1 MSFGWSAGDVVS
13 AMKLLYTVGKALKE
27 SCGASS
33 DFAETSSFL
42 LALQTTLRLLQSL
55 DTVAINP
62 EFAESFK
69 ELCRQIQL
77 PLDAFLKDVLK
88 YEPALSSAG
97 KKSKILTVPRKM
109 QWALVM
115 PSKVKKLQSQIGG
128 AMLAVN
134 TLMGHQALLV
144 EPRHSCVLET
154 IDLSDFSGTSF
165 RACKQ
170 RCLAC

>member
-1 MSFGWSAGDVVS
+1 MSFGWSAGDVAS

-55 DTVAINP
+55 DTVAINSK
-62 EFAESFK
+62 FAESFK
-69 ELCRQIQL
+69 ELCQQIQL
-77 PLDAFLKDVLK
+77 PLDVFLKDVLK
-88 YEPALSSAG
+88 YEPALSSASR
-97 KKSKILTVPRKM
+97 KSKILTAPRKI

-115 PSKVKKLQSQIGG
+115 PSKIKKLQSQIGG

-134 TLMGHQALLV
+134 TVMGHQALLV
-144 EPRHSCVLET
+144 DRKDSCLTGGNEPFLT
-154 IDLSDFSGTSF
+154 F
-165 RACKQ
+165 Q
-170 RCLAC
+170 RTLITLANNNS